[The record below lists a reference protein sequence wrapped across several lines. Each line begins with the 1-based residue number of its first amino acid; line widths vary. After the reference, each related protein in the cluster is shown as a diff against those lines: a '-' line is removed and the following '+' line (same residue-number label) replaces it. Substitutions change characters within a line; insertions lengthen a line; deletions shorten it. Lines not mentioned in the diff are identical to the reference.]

1 MLMAETVKTTEEV
14 KYTKEQLRSSKKYRA
29 DVDILGVVLE
39 NGKSYTFEQTDKLI
53 KEFKERKVK

>member
-1 MLMAETVKTTEEV
+1 MAETAKITEEV
-14 KYTKEQLRSSKKYRA
+14 KYTKEQLRSSRKYRA

-39 NGKSYTFEQTDKLI
+39 GGKSYTFEETDKLI

>member
-1 MLMAETVKTTEEV
+1 MAETVKTTEEV